1 MARSVSSKGLCGN
14 QERDGTF
21 VATLL
26 LSRLVRSG
34 RSPFAPPPGPRS
46 LILLPNS
53 HSISPRRTGTN
64 SGLFPLRSPRERV
77 GC

>member
-26 LSRLVRSG
+26 LSRLVRS
-34 RSPFAPPPGPRS
+34 PFAPPPGPRS
-46 LILLPNS
+46 LLLLPNS
-53 HSISPRRTGTN
+53 HSLSLQRTGTN
-64 SGLFPLRSPRERV
+64 SGSFPLRSPRERV